1 MDKALETKTLQQK
14 VSIKEWDRCK
24 MKLEKIEIDVS
35 YQHHLSVDIG
45 ASEQRDYDQK
55 QVDEREA
62 YWHQVIKDIKDMKIN
77 HSELVGE
84 IFREMEDELH
94 RNYQWLQAFKQKF
107 GAK

>member
-1 MDKALETKTLQQK
+1 MT
-14 VSIKEWDRCK
+14 K
-24 MKLEKIEIDVS
+24 MKLKEIKIGKDYRHPS
-35 YQHHLSVDIG
+35 SVKLG

-84 IFREMEDELH
+84 IFREMEDERH